1 MKIRLAPVAQLSA
14 LTVLLF
20 SIAACNG
27 KKASTA
33 KGDRDQNAIATY
45 VAPGEKDEYYL
56 FYSGGHSG
64 QIFVAGI
71 PSLRHIVTIPVFT
84 QYPGTG
90 YGFDEES
97 KAMMGGYNW
106 GDVHHPALSQTDS
119 KYDGRWLFCNDNA
132 NNRVARID
140 LRDFK
145 TKQILGPL
153 PNSSGTHASSFVT
166 ENTEYLFLA
175 TRFSTPL
182 PKGRV
187 ADPKDYAKEFSGMI
201 TGVKVDPQ
209 SGQMSVGFQ
218 ILMPPFDFDLAST
231 GKGPSSGYVFFTT
244 YNTEMS
250 GELLEVNASQKDRDL
265 GAVVNWKAAAQAV
278 ADGKGTDIGGVKVL
292 DPAKVPGVVYL
303 LPIGKS
309 PHGMDVDPTG
319 KWVVAGGKLQ
329 PSTTVY
335 ATEKIIAA
343 IQNKTFD
350 GEQSG
355 IPILKYESVVEGEVP
370 VGLGPLHTQYDGKG
384 NAYTSLFIDSNITKW
399 KLPPWTDEQK
409 KDLTKAVLDKC
420 PVHFSVGHLV
430 VAGSDT
436 REPYG
441 KWLVA
446 MNKLSKGRHVVV
458 GPSQPES
465 SQLIDISG
473 DKMRMVGEAYT
484 EPEPHFAQIL
494 KVSDVKP
501 IEVYP
506 KDENKNPNAVWDM
519 AQTGVTRS
527 GKETTAKLIAVRSRF
542 VPDRID
548 AQVGDTL
555 TVHLTNIEQ
564 TGDMIHGFGV
574 GEHNVNIV
582 MDPGETK
589 TAKLEL
595 KKPGVFPFYC
605 TNFCS
610 ALHQEMQGYLVVKPA
625 DAPPPAPPAGA
636 TPAAAPP
643 ASPATTPA
651 PTAPAPPATTTSV
664 APPPGAAPA
673 QPSPEPPASPSP
685 AAPAPSAPGP
695 TAPNGGAASPAR
707 PPSGS

>member
-1 MKIRLAPVAQLSA
+1 MKSRLAPLTQISA
-14 LTVLLF
+14 LALILAGF
-20 SIAACNG
+20 AACND

-33 KGDRDQNAIATY
+33 KGDRDQNAVATY

-64 QIFVAGI
+64 QIYVAGI
-71 PSLRHIVTIPVFT
+71 PSMRHIMTIPVFT

-97 KAMMGGYNW
+97 KALMGGYNW

-153 PNSSGTHASSFVT
+153 PNSSGSHASSFVT
-166 ENTEYLFLA
+166 ENTEYLVVA

-187 ADPKDYAKEFSGMI
+187 ADVKDYAKEFSGMI
-201 TGVKVDPQ
+201 TAIKVDPQ
-209 SGQMSVGFQ
+209 SGVMSVAYQ

-278 ADGKGTDIGGVKVL
+278 ADGKATEMEGVKVL
-292 DPAKVPGVVYL
+292 DPAKVPGVVHL
-303 LPIGKS
+303 LAIGKS
-309 PHGMDVDPTG
+309 PHGMDVDPSG

-329 PSTTVY
+329 PSTTVF

-350 GEQSG
+350 GDHGG

-384 NAYTSLFIDSNITKW
+384 NAYTSMFIDSNITKW

-409 KDLTKAVLDKC
+409 KDLTKVVLDKC

-436 REPYG
+436 KEPYG
-441 KWLVA
+441 KWLVS
-446 MNKLSKGRHVVV
+446 MNKLSKGRHIVV

-473 DKMRMVGEAYT
+473 DKMRMVAEAYT

-494 KVSDVKP
+494 KVSEIKP

-506 KDENKNPNAVWDM
+506 KDENKNPNAIWDM
-519 AQTGVTRS
+519 AQAGVTRS
-527 GKETTAKLIAVRSRF
+527 GTETTAKVIAVRSRL

-555 TVHLTNIEQ
+555 TVHVTNIEQ
-564 TGDMIHGFGV
+564 TGDMIHGFGIN
-574 GEHNVNIV
+574 EHNVNIV
-582 MDPGETK
+582 VDPGETK
-589 TAKLEL
+589 TLKVAL
-595 KKPGVFPFYC
+595 KKPGVFAYYC

-610 ALHQEMQGYLVVKPA
+610 ALHQEMQGYLIVRPA
-625 DAPPPAPPAGA
+625 GAAAPSAPPA
-636 TPAAAPP
+636 
-643 ASPATTPA
+643 ASQT
-651 PTAPAPPATTTSV
+651 
-664 APPPGAAPA
+664 
-673 QPSPEPPASPSP
+673 P
-685 AAPAPSAPGP
+685 AAPAPAPNAPSPPTSAP
-695 TAPNGGAASPAR
+695 APSPASPA
-707 PPSGS
+707 PAPAQPGA